1 MVMCMLPL
9 FEGPLLLVLTH
20 IEADELLPAL
30 FEAALQLLQS
40 VADRSGVGGGAKG
53 KELRGIRPRRTSES
67 ADGIADSAAP
77 GITDVGLRTWR
88 SVISKSE

>member
-30 FEAALQLLQS
+30 FEAALQLLL
-40 VADRSGVGGGAKG
+40 VGPTVLAD
-53 KELRGIRPRRTSES
+53 ELICPH
-67 ADGIADSAAP
+67 
-77 GITDVGLRTWR
+77 
-88 SVISKSE
+88 